1 MATRTVK
8 ARVEVDGEQKYKQT
22 MQELA
27 KSNQVVNSELKKLQ
41 ERYKG
46 AEQSTEYLT
55 KKGELLEEELTNQSA
70 KVVLLRQRLQ
80 EAVEKYGE
88 GSEEV
93 KGWQIQL
100 NNAEKEQYKL
110 LNAIDEN
117 TEAMQDQG
125 EELVS
130 LGDSVDSVAE
140 KLGIRLPKSA
150 KDALNGMKGFSA
162 GTVAAM
168 AGAAAAVAALVK
180 VMKELHD
187 LTIQQ
192 AANAD
197 TLLTDSMITGLGTE
211 TLQTLQYAEN
221 LIDVSADTITG
232 SLTKLTN
239 AIYDANNG
247 SDKLAATF
255 DLLGVSTTN
264 VDGSLRS
271 AEEVFYDV
279 IDSLGAVQNQT
290 ERDAIAMDLMGKS
303 AQDLN
308 PLILQGSKALR
319 DLADEAEATG
329 YVLDESQIKKLGE
342 VDDAYQRTQL
352 QIEATKKLLAVE
364 FAPASK
370 EAMEAFGEV
379 VQKAGQMLVD
389 THIIENLS
397 AIIQGV
403 AGIVNAVTDFTGKIP
418 GWLNPIQHLSDQ
430 LSILAYMAAGV
441 ADMINIIAGM
451 NNPFSWG
458 SGKVKTALGWN
469 YESGQ
474 ANNIQ
479 KVTMAYQGTLAQY
492 NDYYGN
498 AGGTDNW
505 RGGLT
510 WVGEAGPELVALPQ
524 GSRIYNAQ
532 DSRAI
537 AATGT
542 DTARLEALM
551 ERNVMLLEEIN
562 SEFSG
567 LKVKGR
573 MV

>member
-46 AEQSTEYLT
+46 AEESTEYLT

-70 KVVLLRQRLQ
+70 KVILLRQKLQ
-80 EAVEKYGE
+80 EAKDQYGE
-88 GSEEV
+88 NSEEV

-100 NNAEKEQYKL
+100 NNAEKEQYRL
-110 LNAIDEN
+110 VNAIDEN
-117 TEAMQDQG
+117 NEAMQKQD
-125 EELVS
+125 ETMVS
-130 LGDSVDSVAE
+130 LGDTVDSVAE

-150 KDALNGMKGFSA
+150 KDALSGMKGFSA
-162 GTVAAM
+162 GTVVAM
-168 AGAAAAVAALVK
+168 TAVAAAVAGVVK
-180 VMKELHD
+180 VVKELND
-187 LTIQQ
+187 LTLQQ

-197 TLLTDSMITGLGTE
+197 TLLTDSMVTGLGTD

-239 AIYDANNG
+239 AIYDASNG
-247 SDKLAATF
+247 NEKLAETF
-255 DLLGVSTTN
+255 DFLGVATTN
-264 VDGSLRS
+264 ADGSLRS

-279 IDSLGAVQNQT
+279 IDSLGEVQNQT

-319 DLADEAEATG
+319 ELADEAEATG

-342 VDDAYQRTQL
+342 VDDAYQRMQL
-352 QIEATKKLLAVE
+352 QIEATKNLLAVE

-370 EAMEAFGEV
+370 SAMETFGNV
-379 VQKAGQMLVD
+379 VQKAGQILVD
-389 THIIENLS
+389 THIIENLG
-397 AIIQGV
+397 AVVQGV
-403 AGIVNAVTDFTGKIP
+403 AGIVDAVTSFTGKIP
-418 GWLNPIQHLSDQ
+418 GWLNPIQNLSNEMRM
-430 LSILAYMAAGV
+430 LATVAATV
-441 ADMINIIAGM
+441 ADAVNLISGIMPWN
-451 NNPFSWG
+451 WG
-458 SGKVKTALGWN
+458 SGKASTALGLN
-469 YESGQ
+469 LSSGQ
-474 ANNIQ
+474 MSNLQ
-479 KVTMAYQGTLAQY
+479 QLKY
-492 NDYYGN
+492 NTGEYTFYN
-498 AGGTDNW
+498 AAGTDNW

-524 GSRIYNAQ
+524 GSRIYSAQ
-532 DSRAI
+532 ESRSMGG
-537 AATGT
+537 GT
-542 DTARLEALM
+542 TI
-551 ERNVMLLEEIN
+551 NVTVNGIQQLEELV
-562 SEFSG
+562 SWYESRQ
-567 LKVKGR
+567 VRGR
-573 MV
+573 MM

>member
-46 AEQSTEYLT
+46 AEESTEYLT

-70 KVVLLRQRLQ
+70 KVILLRQKLQ
-80 EAVEKYGE
+80 EAKDQYGE
-88 GSEEV
+88 NSEEA

-110 LNAIDEN
+110 VNAIDEN
-117 TEAMQDQG
+117 NEAMQQQG
-125 EELVS
+125 ETMVS
-130 LGDSVDSVAE
+130 LGDAVDSVAE

-162 GTVAAM
+162 GTVLAM
-168 AGAAAAVAALVK
+168 TAVAAAVAGVVK
-180 VMKELHD
+180 IVKELND
-187 LTIQQ
+187 LTLQQ

-197 TLLTDSMITGLGTE
+197 TLLSDSMITGLGTD

-239 AIYDANNG
+239 AIYDASNG
-247 SDKLAATF
+247 NEKLAETF
-255 DLLGVSTTN
+255 DLLGVATTN
-264 VDGSLRS
+264 ADGSLRS

-279 IDSLGAVQNQT
+279 IDSLGEVQNQT

-319 DLADEAEATG
+319 ELADEAEATG

-352 QIEATKKLLAVE
+352 QIEATKNLLAVE

-370 EAMEAFGEV
+370 SAMETFGNV
-379 VQKAGQMLVD
+379 VQEAGQILVD
-389 THIIENLS
+389 THIIENLGS
-397 AIIQGV
+397 VVQGV
-403 AGIVNAVTDFTGKIP
+403 AGIVDAVTTFTGKIP
-418 GWLNPIQHLSDQ
+418 GWLNPIQNLSNE
-430 LSILAYMAAGV
+430 LRMLATIAATV
-441 ADMINIIAGM
+441 ADTVNLISGIMPWN
-451 NNPFSWG
+451 WG
-458 SGKVKTALGWN
+458 SGKAKTALGLN
-469 YESGQ
+469 LSSGQ
-474 ANNIQ
+474 
-479 KVTMAYQGTLAQY
+479 MSYQQQLKYSTG
-492 NDYYGN
+492 DYTWYN

-510 WVGEAGPELVALPQ
+510 WVGEAGPELLALPQ